1 MRLRVFLCFVLC
13 LPASAWA
20 APERVVSLN
29 LCTDLLLLDYLPRE
43 RIAAVTELAADPV
56 YSVVADRA
64 QGLPIV
70 SQDLESILSF
80 KPDLVLATVFS
91 DPYIVQRLNELG
103 VPVQRFDITPSIA
116 GASTLILGVA
126 DAVDAREAGRVR
138 EQQFRQRWQQL
149 GEQAQSRAPRRVML
163 YRPGGVTMGA
173 GTLEDAVL
181 QQAGLIN
188 VAAEMGLQQW
198 SQLSLEA
205 VLQAQPDMLLLDDDG
220 RHSDSLAQGMAA
232 HPAMQAAGIP
242 THAVAHQNWICPGPA
257 LADAVATLM
266 SMTQ

>member
-1 MRLRVFLCFVLC
+1 MRFRVFLCC
-13 LPASAWA
+13 LLLAPASGA
-20 APERVVSLN
+20 APQRVVSLN

-56 YSVVADRA
+56 YSVAADRA
-64 QGLPIV
+64 RGLSVV

-80 KPDLVLATVFS
+80 NPDLVLATVFS
-91 DPYIVQRLNELG
+91 DPYTVQRLRELG
-103 VPVQRFDITPSIA
+103 IRVEQFDIAPSIA
-116 GASTLILGVA
+116 GASALMRDVA
-126 DAVDAREAGRVR
+126 SALDAAEAGRER
-138 EQQFRQRWQQL
+138 DQQFRQRWQQL
-149 GEQAQSRAPRRVML
+149 GAQAQSRTPYRVML

-242 THAVAHQNWICPGPA
+242 THAVAHQHWICPGPA

-266 SMTQ
+266 AIAP